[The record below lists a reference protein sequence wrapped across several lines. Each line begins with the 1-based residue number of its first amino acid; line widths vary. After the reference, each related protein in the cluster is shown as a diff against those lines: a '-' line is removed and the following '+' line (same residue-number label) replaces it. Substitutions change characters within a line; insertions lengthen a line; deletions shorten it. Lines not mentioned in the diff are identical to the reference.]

1 MLKWNDNLAMGIEL
15 IDNQHKAIIVKAN
28 EIFQM
33 DEKTDKKDLK
43 EIINYLMS
51 YTNSHFLEEESLMIE
66 TDYDKFIEHRQQHNL
81 FVERVYKIYLR
92 INNDEIDRILFDDLK
107 EIMADWLGE
116 HLSNDDRD
124 FAEYLNRKRKY
135 I

>member
-1 MLKWNDNLAMGIEL
+1 MLKWNDDLAMGIEL
-15 IDNQHKAIIVKAN
+15 IDNQHKAIILKAN

-66 TDYDKFIEHRQQHNL
+66 HDYDKFIEHRQQHNL
-81 FVERVYKIYLR
+81 FVEKVYKIYLR
-92 INNDEIDRILFDDLK
+92 ISKNDINKKLFDDLK
-107 EIMADWLGE
+107 EIMGDWLGE
-116 HLSNDDRD
+116 HLNNDDRD
-124 FAEYLNRKRKY
+124 FAEYLNGKRKY